1 MMVFVV
7 SEPDALSTL
16 ITRKKREKRWENRVC
31 VRPKKRR
38 RQHCFVVWWE
48 LMVLSVQ
55 FSRSTKSISI
65 ELSLCLTFQGQKKR
79 PKPSFLFPPFPPS
92 VFGQTKCARGGGDR
106 SKFSSLLRGSSSS
119 HDNFFEPRAKKMG
132 RLKNGSFPIPFRVF
146 FLGRR
151 GQKSASNSLFLSP
164 LSHYSYFPNI
174 FLSSPRDLGL

>member
-1 MMVFVV
+1 MVFVV

-92 VFGQTKCARGGGDR
+92 VFGQTKWARGGGTAQN
-106 SKFSSLLRGSSSS
+106 FPPSSSVSSSS
-119 HDNFFEPRAKKMG
+119 HDNFFEPRTGQKNGPPKKRIVSHSLSSFFFLAAEAKKV
-132 RLKNGSFPIPFRVF
+132 LPTPCF
-146 FLGRR
+146 
-151 GQKSASNSLFLSP
+151 
-164 LSHYSYFPNI
+164 
-174 FLSSPRDLGL
+174 

>member
-1 MMVFVV
+1 MNGALSLLFLRSKTDFGQVPKFRGDPPKILRIRACPNFPNKEKKWSGFFSTPFSKDTQTDCFVRTVGKWLMVFVV

-92 VFGQTKCARGGGDR
+92 VFGQTK
-106 SKFSSLLRGSSSS
+106 
-119 HDNFFEPRAKKMG
+119 
-132 RLKNGSFPIPFRVF
+132 
-146 FLGRR
+146 
-151 GQKSASNSLFLSP
+151 
-164 LSHYSYFPNI
+164 
-174 FLSSPRDLGL
+174 